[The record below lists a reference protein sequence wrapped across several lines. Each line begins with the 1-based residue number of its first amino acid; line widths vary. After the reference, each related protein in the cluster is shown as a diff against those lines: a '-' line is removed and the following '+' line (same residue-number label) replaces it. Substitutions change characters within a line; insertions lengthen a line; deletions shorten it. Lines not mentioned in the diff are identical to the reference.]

1 MNDET
6 LEYINHIAKGELGHT
21 LTLTQA
27 KQAHAY
33 AMITPEGATFETVDI
48 NSGNY
53 YPALLHFLKML
64 AAYDMCTG
72 NY

>member
-1 MNDET
+1 MNKEEID
-6 LEYINHIAKGELGHT
+6 YINYIAKSEGHT

-64 AAYDMCTG
+64 AAYDIWTG